1 MTSLP
6 WSHVRPLAAGLFAL
20 LAALPLAKAQEL
32 PEKYKKWLD
41 EEVVYI
47 ISPREREAFERLQSV
62 QEREA
67 FIEAFWRRRDPDLL
81 TPVNEFREEHYRRFD
96 YANREL
102 GRESAV
108 PGWMTDRG
116 KIYIILGEPQDRE
129 TFLAV
134 PGLYPVELWSYLTE
148 RDKALPP
155 LYLLFFQEGF
165 AGPYRLFNHLLD
177 EPADLMPAQ
186 PFDPAN
192 VRAEAYEFLQTINPA
207 LAHASITMRADQGPF
222 AGIAEPARSSL
233 DFQALLAEIYD
244 SPFRRLDT
252 RWVDAV
258 DDARGLVESD
268 FLFNY
273 VPSVGMVNVLPG
285 PGLASFVHFTLEIEP
300 RYMTLAKDEGGRVY
314 YTSFEV
320 RGDLTTKDGKTIHQF
335 SKELP
340 LNLSESQFREV
351 MSRPFSYRDLFP
363 AAEGEYD
370 FRVILKNRARSE
382 YTIFESPVQVS
393 VRVPDQPFLGV
404 PVPLYGLTELET
416 LDSEGL
422 YRTYQL
428 GSIVLDPNAR
438 RVYAIGEALVT
449 YVPSTNLSDE
459 HEIALRIVDL
469 ENPAETLSARTVT
482 SSGAPLIESLPV
494 GSSIGGRYELFAE
507 LIGRNGE
514 ILAVR
519 SMRFDVTPRA
529 AVARPWVLRQ
539 SIDGENDAVV
549 SAVLA
554 EQYLLKGEASR
565 ARSLCEKALA
575 IDPNL
580 LAARLI
586 LGRMEL
592 DQGRFLEAIRLLEPA
607 RAQHPDDVDVLLA
620 LGDALFQAKNFTRS
634 VELFE
639 AAIPLRR
646 PGTAL
651 LNALGMAHAQ
661 LGNRDRAI
669 EYLTRSLEME
679 PEQPN
684 VLSLLEKLRAS
695 DGA

>member
-1 MTSLP
+1 MTAPQRSYFRTMAFGLLAFMV
-6 WSHVRPLAAGLFAL
+6 SVPLAR
-20 LAALPLAKAQEL
+20 AQEL
-32 PEKYKKWLD
+32 PEKYKRWLE

-47 ISPREREAFERLQSV
+47 ISPRERQAFERLQSV

-81 TPVNEFREEHYRRFD
+81 TPVNEFREEHYRRLDF
-96 YANREL
+96 ANREL

-192 VRAEAYEFLQTINPA
+192 VRAEAFEFLQTINPA

-268 FLFNY
+268 YLFNY
-273 VPSVGMVNVLPG
+273 VPSVGMVNVLPA

-300 RYMTLAKDEGGRVY
+300 QYITLAKEEGGRVY

-320 RGDLTTKDGKTIHQF
+320 RGDLTTPDGKTIHQF

-340 LNLSESQFREV
+340 LSLSESQFRDV
-351 MSRPFSYRDLFP
+351 MSRPFSYRDMFP
-363 AAEGEYD
+363 VADGEYL

-393 VRVPDQPFLGV
+393 ERVPERPFLGV
-404 PVPLYGLTELET
+404 PVPLYGVTELDAP
-416 LDSEGL
+416 DSEGL

-428 GSIVLDPNAR
+428 GSLVLDPNAK
-438 RVYAIGEALVT
+438 RVYPIGEALVI
-449 YVPSTNLSDE
+449 YLPATNLSDQYK
-459 HEIALRIVDL
+459 IAFRVVNR
-469 ENPAETLSARTVT
+469 ENPSETLSAKTVP
-482 SSGAPLIESLPV
+482 GAITPLIESLSTGDSV
-494 GSSIGGRYELFAE
+494 GGHFELTTE
-507 LIGRNGE
+507 LIAENGE
-514 ILAVR
+514 TLSVR
-519 SMRFDVTPRA
+519 SMPFDVTPRA

-565 ARSLCEKALA
+565 ARELSEQALA

-580 LAARLI
+580 LAARLL

-592 DQGRFLEAIRLLEPA
+592 DEGRFLEAIRLLEPA
-607 RAQHPDDVDVLLA
+607 RAQHPDNVEVLLA
-620 LGDALFQAKNFTRS
+620 LGDALFQAKNFTRA

-646 PGTAL
+646 PGTSL
-651 LNALGMAHAQ
+651 LNSLGIAHAQ
-661 LGNRDRAI
+661 LGNRDKAI
-669 EYLTRSLEME
+669 EYLTRSLELE
-679 PEQPN
+679 PEQPS
-684 VLSLLEKLRAS
+684 VLSLLEKLRAPA
-695 DGA
+695 GN